1 MYQTVDVW
9 RSVGL
14 RTRTPKPTER

>member
-9 RSVGL
+9 HSVGL
-14 RTRTPKPTER
+14 RTRTPKSTER